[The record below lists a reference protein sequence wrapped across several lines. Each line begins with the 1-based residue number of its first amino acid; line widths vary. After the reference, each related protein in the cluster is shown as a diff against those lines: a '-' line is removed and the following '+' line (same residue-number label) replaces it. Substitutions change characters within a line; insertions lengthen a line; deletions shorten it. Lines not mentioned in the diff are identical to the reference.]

1 MIRRPPRST
10 RTDTLCP
17 YTARFRSGVCG
28 VDLAVAGM
36 EDAGSVCA
44 PELRGCTRCLV
55 RGEFDAG
62 LCGGGGDQSDDLLAV
77 FDRGEAAVHG
87 LLGRLGVKVPID
99 PGRALD
105 RANVPDVTADRQRG
119 GSGMSELVRDVLV
132 GSGLINKQN
141 N

>member
-1 MIRRPPRST
+1 MALGDRRSGMVLGAGQKRCLGT
-10 RTDTLCP
+10 EG
-17 YTARFRSGVCG
+17 GVCG

-77 FDRGEAAVHG
+77 FDRGEAEVHG
-87 LLGRLGVKVPID
+87 LLGRLGVKVPIA
-99 PGRALD
+99 PGRAID
-105 RANVPDVTADRQRG
+105 RDNLHDVTADRTDGLR
-119 GSGMSELVRDVLV
+119 SEEHTSELQSLMRISYAVF
-132 GSGLINKQN
+132 
-141 N
+141 